1 MNPTIKARIESIRRG
16 EVPEGCKRTALG
28 CYPLDWERLTLGSIS
43 ERKGEY
49 GLNAPACE
57 YEEGLPK
64 YLRITIGTRQ
74 EMDVV
79 LVAIKEILSNA
90 DGY

>member
-1 MNPTIKARIESIRRG
+1 MFCYNDAIDSSDLCDRLKK
-16 EVPEGCKRTALG
+16 EGI
-28 CYPLDWERLTLGSIS
+28 LTRHFADKL
-43 ERKGEY
+43 
-49 GLNAPACE
+49 LT
-57 YEEGLPK
+57 K